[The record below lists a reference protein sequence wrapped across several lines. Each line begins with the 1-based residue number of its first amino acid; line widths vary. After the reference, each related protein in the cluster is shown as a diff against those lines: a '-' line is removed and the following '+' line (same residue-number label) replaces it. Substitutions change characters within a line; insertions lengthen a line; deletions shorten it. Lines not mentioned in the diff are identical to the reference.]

1 MEYIGKYK
9 NISFFNDSKSTNVNS
24 SISAIESY
32 KNIFWILGGRKKVG
46 GLSGVEKKLTNILK
60 SFTFGESGEEFK
72 KFMNRSMIYIRLII
86 KILKKL
92 FMKLLKKH
100 FKKKT
105 NKYYFFSMRIFI

>member
-72 KFMNRSMIYIRLII
+72 KFMENMIYIRLII
-86 KILKKL
+86 KTLKKL
-92 FMKLLKKH
+92 FMKLFKKH
-100 FKKKT
+100 FKKK
-105 NKYYFFSMRIFI
+105 NK